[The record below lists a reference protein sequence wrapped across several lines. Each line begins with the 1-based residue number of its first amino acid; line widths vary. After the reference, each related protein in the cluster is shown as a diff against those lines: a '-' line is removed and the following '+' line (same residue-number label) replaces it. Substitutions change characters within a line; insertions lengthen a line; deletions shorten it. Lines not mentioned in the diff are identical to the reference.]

1 MRKKQY
7 IDHERRKLIYQHI
20 LKHPYLHLSELA
32 RKLQIPKG
40 TLTYHLRYLE
50 KNGLIISNK
59 EDRYTRYCAAN
70 NFGNIEKKLLNVFR
84 QDTARSVLLYIM
96 LCLSASQIEIAK
108 ELGKDPKTIEF
119 HLKRLA
125 ALDIIE
131 RVHANNG
138 VIVVYAAT
146 GNSGIIK
153 RKPSKNEIFYRIKE
167 PEKIKAYATLL
178 KYYNKNTINDP
189 LVDAY
194 IKYIEN
200 VAVGDLPK
208 TARTGKQAAEAFE
221 KILWDIFPH
230 PYYA

>member
-1 MRKKQY
+1 MKQY
-7 IDHERRKLIYQHI
+7 NNQKRDLIYKYI
-20 LKHPYLHLSELA
+20 LKHPYLHLRELA
-32 RKLQIPKG
+32 RKLQIPEG
-40 TLTYHLRYLE
+40 TLTYHLRCLE
-50 KNGLIISNK
+50 KEGLIISNK
-59 EDRYTRYCAAN
+59 EAKYTRYCAAN

-131 RVHANNG
+131 RVNANNG
-138 VIVVYAAT
+138 VIVIYTAT
-146 GNSGIIK
+146 RGSAIIK

-178 KYYNKNTINDP
+178 KYYNKKTINDP

-200 VAVGDLPK
+200 VAIGDLPK
-208 TARTGKQAAEAFE
+208 TAKTGKQAAETLE
-221 KILWDIFPH
+221 EILWDVFPH
-230 PYYA
+230 PYHA